1 MYPDDFGEFTVRVTN
16 RYGSAQ
22 MAGFVT
28 FFLLVGYLRFK
39 VSLRSHLFLVGFGI
53 GCFMLVVDYC
63 SLFVCKSVVIY
74 FWLIICVLVVCHD
87 YLVD

>member
-28 FFLLVGYLRFK
+28 FFLLVGYFRFK
-39 VSLRSHLFLVGFGI
+39 VSLRLHLFLVGFGI